1 MLSLRRHSGFT
12 FIEVLL
18 VATIFSILSLAI
30 YSTFAS
36 GLRLWDR
43 IQGEALSKRKIILN
57 MEKLSA
63 DLRQSPVFSKIGFE
77 GTSSTIAFPVLAG
90 ENIYRATYIFEEKAL
105 LRKLT
110 SFKDILEKKEE
121 AEVKKILPDLED
133 LKFSFGYLE
142 QGKSEYTFKDT
153 WNKEDGIP
161 RIVKIELESKDA
173 DLVKQISLP
182 AS

>member
-1 MLSLRRHSGFT
+1 MHSPERHKGFT

-18 VATIFSILSLAI
+18 VATIFSVLSLAI

-43 IQGEALSKRKIILN
+43 IQGEALSQRKIILN
-57 MEKLSA
+57 MERLSS

-77 GTSSTIAFPVLAG
+77 GTSSSISFPVLSG
-90 ENIYRATYIFEEKAL
+90 TGIYRSTYIFEEKAL
-105 LRKLT
+105 LRKLVG
-110 SFKDILEKKEE
+110 FQDILEKKEE
-121 AEVKKILPDLED
+121 ADVKKILPDLEE

-142 QGKSEYTFKDT
+142 QNKSEYSWKDT
-153 WNKEDGIP
+153 WDKKDGTP
-161 RIVKIELESKDA
+161 KIVKVELKTKDA
-173 DLVKQISLP
+173 DLVKQINLP